1 MHEIKQM
8 EISLV
13 DALVGFTTQVT
24 LLSGAQLAVTRTD
37 VTYDGCRDTYIGYG
51 CPAMAGAADTSEV
64 RLLLILMLTNS
75 SIASWR
81 QHDRRARCSGRVII
95 VSVIGIVKFQSH

>member
-1 MHEIKQM
+1 M

-37 VTYDGCRDTYIGYG
+37 VTYDGRRDTYIGHG
-51 CPAMAGAADTSEV
+51 CPAMPGADSAEV
-64 RLLLILMLTNS
+64 RTIHTY
-75 SIASWR
+75 
-81 QHDRRARCSGRVII
+81 
-95 VSVIGIVKFQSH
+95 